1 MAKKDLLTGAID
13 AGRDATTR
21 TQDRVETLVREL
33 VQTNTE
39 QLEQAQRTLS
49 EVVDRSRRTSERWL
63 ELIQTEV
70 TDQISALRVATHA
83 DVRALEE
90 RVAALEAAAGITPPA
105 KKTAAKKT
113 AAKKTAAKK
122 TAAKKTA
129 AKKAAPKAAAG

>member
-13 AGRDATTR
+13 AGRDATSR

-39 QLEQAQRTLS
+39 QIEQAQRAIS
-49 EVVDRSRRTSERWL
+49 EMVDRSRRTSERWL

-83 DVRALEE
+83 DVRTLEARIE
-90 RVAALEAAAGITPPA
+90 ALEAAAGITSKSAKKAAAKKAPA

-113 AAKKTAAKK
+113 AAKKAPAKK
-122 TAAKKTA
+122 
-129 AKKAAPKAAAG
+129 PAAG